1 MCFGLLS
8 SLRDSGIFN
17 GLPHN
22 HNLSQV
28 TMISQPSTEKT
39 QKVNVITSLESW
51 NIILL
56 QLTGSLQYT
65 ITMPTPE
72 FHCTVDSLHL
82 NYRMELFSIHV
93 EQGNKSLQSGS
104 SRLEGIQIQAE
115 ARKM

>member
-1 MCFGLLS
+1 
-8 SLRDSGIFN
+8 
-17 GLPHN
+17 
-22 HNLSQV
+22 
-28 TMISQPSTEKT
+28 MISQPSTEKT

-93 EQGNKSLQSGS
+93 EQGNKNLQSGS
-104 SRLEGIQIQAE
+104 SRLEGIQIQVSSCGKYA
-115 ARKM
+115 ARLSFS